1 MYHKLMLED
10 KVRVPPQ
17 RLGEKLEKVI
27 LDVLQEQLEGSI
39 DKEIGIFICVTKVQ
53 DVGEGE
59 LVPGDGGVY
68 YDVKFEALVL
78 RLALQEVIE
87 GVVVETTSFGAFV
100 SLGPIDAMLH
110 VSQISD
116 EYINYDEKNARLI
129 CQESKRFIGVG
140 DVVRVRVV
148 TLSLNERE
156 PRDSKIGLTMR
167 QAGLGTALWLEEEM
181 NKEKE
186 KAGQPDRC
194 RKGAGTREGKGQEEG
209 ACLRRIRR
217 NRARSAA
224 TATGLSTARAA

>member
-1 MYHKLMLED
+1 MYYQVRLED
-10 KVRVPPQ
+10 KVRVPPN
-17 RLGEKLEKVI
+17 RLGEQLEKVI

-39 DKEIGIFICVTKVQ
+39 DKEIGIFICVTKVN

-87 GVVVETTSFGAFV
+87 GLVVETTSFGAFV

-116 EYINYDEKNARLI
+116 EYINYDEKNARLN
-129 CQESKRFIGVG
+129 CQDSKRFIGVG
-140 DVVRVRVV
+140 DSVRARVV

-167 QAGLGTALWLEEEM
+167 QAGLGTALWLQEDMEA
-181 NKEKE
+181 EKE
-186 KAGQPDRC
+186 KDKDHPAEKKERGAS
-194 RKGAGTREGKGQEEG
+194 RKSRGKGNAGGE
-209 ACLRRIRR
+209 
-217 NRARSAA
+217 
-224 TATGLSTARAA
+224 

>member
-1 MYHKLMLED
+1 MYHKLLLED

-27 LDVLQEQLEGSI
+27 LEVLQDQLEGSI
-39 DKEIGIFICVTKVQ
+39 DKEIGIFICVTKVL

-68 YDVKFEALVL
+68 YDVRFEAMAL

-87 GVVVETTSFGAFV
+87 GLVVETTSFGAFV

-129 CQESKRFIGVG
+129 CQESKRYIGVG

-167 QAGLGTALWLEEEM
+167 QAGLGTALWLEEEIA
-181 NKEKE
+181 KEKE
-186 KAGQPDRC
+186 KAGESTGAAAGKAPEKAKGK
-194 RKGAGTREGKGQEEG
+194 RKEHASGE
-209 ACLRRIRR
+209 
-217 NRARSAA
+217 
-224 TATGLSTARAA
+224 

>member
-39 DKEIGIFICVTKVQ
+39 DKEIGIFICVTKVE

-87 GVVVETTSFGAFV
+87 GVVVETTSFGAFI

-129 CQESKRFIGVG
+129 CQESKRYIGVG
-140 DVVRVRVV
+140 DLVRVRVV

-167 QAGLGTALWLEEEM
+167 QAGLGTALWLEEEID
-181 NKEKE
+181 KEKE
-186 KAGQPDRC
+186 KAGQTAGSGKERVEKAKGK
-194 RKGAGTREGKGQEEG
+194 RKDHAAGE
-209 ACLRRIRR
+209 
-217 NRARSAA
+217 
-224 TATGLSTARAA
+224 

>member
-1 MYHKLMLED
+1 MYYKMLLED

-17 RLGEKLEKVI
+17 RLGEKIDRVI
-27 LDVLQEQLEGSI
+27 LDVLQEHLEGSI
-39 DKEIGIFICVTKVQ
+39 DKELGIFICITRVQ

-59 LVPGDGGVY
+59 IVPGDGGVY
-68 YDVKFEALVL
+68 YDVKFEAMVL

-110 VSQISD
+110 VSQVSD
-116 EYINYDEKNARLI
+116 EYINFDEKNGRLI

-140 DVVRVRVV
+140 DTIRVRVV

-167 QAGLGTALWLEEEM
+167 QAGLGTALWLEEEIA
-181 NKEKE
+181 KEREKANAPAAAKE
-186 KAGQPDRC
+186 KAPER
-194 RKGAGTREGKGQEEG
+194 GKG
-209 ACLRRIRR
+209 RRKEH
-217 NRARSAA
+217 AS
-224 TATGLSTARAA
+224 GE

>member
-17 RLGEKLEKVI
+17 RLGDKLEKVI
-27 LDVLQEQLEGSI
+27 LEVLQEQLEGSI
-39 DKEIGIFICVTKVQ
+39 DKEIGIFICVTKVN

-59 LVPGDGGVY
+59 IVPGDGGVY
-68 YDVKFEALVL
+68 YDVKFEAMVL
-78 RLALQEVIE
+78 RLALQEVLE
-87 GVVVETTSFGAFV
+87 GLVVETTSFGAFV

-167 QAGLGTALWLEEEM
+167 QAGLGTALWLEEDM
-181 NKEKE
+181 QKEKE
-186 KAGQPDRC
+186 NAEQGTGAAKERAPEKAKSR
-194 RKGAGTREGKGQEEG
+194 RKEHAAGE
-209 ACLRRIRR
+209 
-217 NRARSAA
+217 
-224 TATGLSTARAA
+224 

>member
-17 RLGEKLEKVI
+17 RLGDKLEKVI
-27 LDVLQEQLEGSI
+27 LEVLQEQLEGSI
-39 DKEIGIFICVTKVQ
+39 DKEIGIFICVTKVLE
-53 DVGEGE
+53 VGEGE
-59 LVPGDGGVY
+59 LVAGDGGVY
-68 YDVKFEALVL
+68 YDVKFEALVI

-87 GVVVETTSFGAFV
+87 GLVVETTSFGAFV

-116 EYINYDEKNARLI
+116 EYINYDEKNSRLI

-181 NKEKE
+181 IKEKE
-186 KAGQPDRC
+186 KDQ
-194 RKGAGTREGKGQEEG
+194 KS
-209 ACLRRIRR
+209 
-217 NRARSAA
+217 SAA
-224 TATGLSTARAA
+224 PKEAVKEKGKTKRKEHAAGE

>member
-39 DKEIGIFICVTKVQ
+39 DKEIGVFICVTKVE

-129 CQESKRFIGVG
+129 CQESKHFIGVG

-167 QAGLGTALWLEEEM
+167 QAGLGTALWLEEEIT
-181 NKEKE
+181 KEKE
-186 KAGQPDRC
+186 KADQSAGSTKERAPDKAKGK
-194 RKGAGTREGKGQEEG
+194 RKDHASSE
-209 ACLRRIRR
+209 
-217 NRARSAA
+217 
-224 TATGLSTARAA
+224 

>member
-27 LDVLQEQLEGSI
+27 LEVLQEQLEGSI
-39 DKEIGIFICVTKVQ
+39 DKEIGIFICVTKVN

-68 YDVKFEALVL
+68 YDVKFEAMVL
-78 RLALQEVIE
+78 RLALQEVLE
-87 GVVVETTSFGAFV
+87 GLVVETTSFGAFV

-167 QAGLGTALWLEEEM
+167 QAGLGTALWLEEDM
-181 NKEKE
+181 QKEKE
-186 KAGQPDRC
+186 NAEQSQSGSVKEKAPEKSKSR
-194 RKGAGTREGKGQEEG
+194 RKEHASGE
-209 ACLRRIRR
+209 
-217 NRARSAA
+217 
-224 TATGLSTARAA
+224 

>member
-27 LDVLQEQLEGSI
+27 LEVLQEQLEGSI

-59 LVPGDGGVY
+59 LVAGDGGVY
-68 YDVKFEALVL
+68 YDVKFEAMVL
-78 RLALQEVIE
+78 RLGLQEVIE
-87 GVVVETTSFGAFV
+87 GLVVETTSFGAFV

-186 KAGQPDRC
+186 RANQPE
-194 RKGAGTREGKGQEEG
+194 GAVKETPMKSKGKGKKHASGE
-209 ACLRRIRR
+209 
-217 NRARSAA
+217 
-224 TATGLSTARAA
+224 

>member
-68 YDVKFEALVL
+68 YDVKFEAMVL

-87 GVVVETTSFGAFV
+87 GIVVETTSFGAFV

-181 NKEKE
+181 IKEKE
-186 KAGQPDRC
+186 KASQPADSAKARVPEKIKGK
-194 RKGAGTREGKGQEEG
+194 RKEHAPGE
-209 ACLRRIRR
+209 
-217 NRARSAA
+217 
-224 TATGLSTARAA
+224 

>member
-27 LDVLQEQLEGSI
+27 LEVLQEQLEGSI
-39 DKEIGIFICVTKVQ
+39 DKEIGIFICVTNVRN
-53 DVGEGE
+53 VGEGE

-68 YDVKFEALVL
+68 YDVKFEAMVL

-87 GVVVETTSFGAFV
+87 GLVVETTSFGAFI

-116 EYINYDEKNARLI
+116 EYINYDEKNSRLI

-140 DVVRVRVV
+140 DTVRVRVV
-148 TLSLNERE
+148 TLSMNERE

-181 NKEKE
+181 NREKDKDQKSLTVQKESVKEKG
-186 KAGQPDRC
+186 KP
-194 RKGAGTREGKGQEEG
+194 RKKENASGE
-209 ACLRRIRR
+209 
-217 NRARSAA
+217 
-224 TATGLSTARAA
+224 

>member
-1 MYHKLMLED
+1 MYYQVRLED
-10 KVRVPPQ
+10 KVRVPPN
-17 RLGEKLEKVI
+17 RLGEQLEKVI

-39 DKEIGIFICVTKVQ
+39 DKEIGIFICVTKVL

-68 YDVKFEALVL
+68 YDVRFEALVL

-87 GVVVETTSFGAFV
+87 GLVVETTSFGAFI

-116 EYINYDEKNARLI
+116 EYINYDEKNARLN

-140 DVVRVRVV
+140 DAVRARVV

-167 QAGLGTALWLEEEM
+167 QAGLGTALWLQEDLE
-181 NKEKE
+181 KEKE
-186 KAGQPDRC
+186 KGDKDSPAEP
-194 RKGAGTREGKGQEEG
+194 KERERGGGKRGRGKGH
-209 ACLRRIRR
+209 
-217 NRARSAA
+217 AA
-224 TATGLSTARAA
+224 GE

>member
-1 MYHKLMLED
+1 MYYQVRLED
-10 KVRVPPQ
+10 KVRVPPN
-17 RLGEKLEKVI
+17 RLGEQLEKVI

-39 DKEIGIFICVTKVQ
+39 DKEIGIFICVTRVL

-68 YDVKFEALVL
+68 YDVRFEALVL

-87 GVVVETTSFGAFV
+87 GLVVETTSFGAFV

-116 EYINYDEKNARLI
+116 EYINYDEKNARLN

-140 DVVRVRVV
+140 DAVRARVV

-167 QAGLGTALWLEEEM
+167 QAGLGTAIWLQEDLE
-181 NKEKE
+181 KEKE
-186 KAGQPDRC
+186 RGDKDKAPEPKERSTVK
-194 RKGAGTREGKGQEEG
+194 KGRGKAHAAGE
-209 ACLRRIRR
+209 
-217 NRARSAA
+217 
-224 TATGLSTARAA
+224 